1 LYFVGEKTPDKVS
14 VELTLMKTAPKK
26 RKESSPVSNLPIGK
40 CDVPVNPSEEHP
52 PHKATA
58 MSIPSES
65 FSLKSGT
72 QSYSLLVKVYHNTQ
86 VNKYSCKL
94 ENLTFSLCCISLDWF
109 YTSFFHTF

>member
-1 LYFVGEKTPDKVS
+1 MCFVGEKTPDKVS
-14 VELTLMKTAPKK
+14 VELTLMKTSPKK
-26 RKESSPVSNLPIGK
+26 RKESSPVMNLPIGK

-72 QSYSLLVKVYHNTQ
+72 QSYSLVVKVCHNTQ
-86 VNKYSCKL
+86 VKYSCKL
-94 ENLTFSLCCISLDWF
+94 EDLAFS
-109 YTSFFHTF
+109 